1 MPQIY
6 SSLFSDKK
14 TVEILLT
21 LVIATNLLFYC
32 NDYNTNYA
40 YGHAN
45 PVSYSPSAN
54 SVINS
59 GQDESLPDNVSI
71 LFSERPEPKVSYIH
85 VTNSKNERVDNNDF
99 KIIGQNDR
107 EASVT
112 LDKNKIIDGVYS
124 ISWLVLSRDDGHISK
139 GSYVFRVQSP
149 QEQQSQQ
156 MGASAQRA
164 NINNNSLVEQATV
177 DNVNITLKV
186 TPFYLGENSF
196 NVTFTEKSGEFS
208 PNINNVILAFT
219 NPQAGLGPIVAT
231 LNKTGEGKFAAQG
244 SYLSQLGNWEIRITA
259 QRSGGYDLN
268 HTFDPVVEL
277 APAINNTSSP

>member
-1 MPQIY
+1 MFKHIITKDGVAAVVSFLVVIIIVATTVTFY
-6 SSLFSDKK
+6 SSP
-14 TVEILLT
+14 
-21 LVIATNLLFYC
+21 
-32 NDYNTNYA
+32 A

-45 PVSYSPSAN
+45 PVSYLPSAN

-59 GQDESLPDNVSI
+59 GQENESLPDNVSI

-112 LDKNKIIDGVYS
+112 LDKNKIIDGVYTV
-124 ISWLVLSRDDGHISK
+124 SWLVLSRDDGHISK

-164 NINNNSLVEQATV
+164 NIKNNSLVEQATV

-208 PNINNVILAFT
+208 SNINNVILAFT

-231 LNKTGEGKFAAQG
+231 LNKTGEGQVCG
-244 SYLSQLGNWEIRITA
+244 SRKLLEPTR
-259 QRSGGYDLN
+259 
-268 HTFDPVVEL
+268 
-277 APAINNTSSP
+277 

>member
-6 SSLFSDKK
+6 SSLFSNKK
-14 TVEILLT
+14 TLEIFLM
-21 LVIATNLLFYC
+21 LVIATSLLFY
-32 NDYNTNYA
+32 NNNQNANYV

-54 SVINS
+54 SVITS
-59 GQDESLPDNVSI
+59 GQDESLPDNVAI

-85 VTNSKNERVDNNDF
+85 VTNSKNERIDNNDF

-112 LDKNKIIDGVYS
+112 LDKNKILDGVYS
-124 ISWLVLSRDDGHISK
+124 VTWLVLSRDDGHISK

-156 MGASAQRA
+156 TGGSAQRT
-164 NINNNSLVEQATV
+164 NINNNSLVRQATV
-177 DNVNITLKV
+177 DDLNVTLSV
-186 TPFYLGENSF
+186 TPFYVGENSF
-196 NVTFTEKSGEFS
+196 NVTFIEKSGEFS
-208 PNINNVILAFT
+208 SNINNIILAFT

-244 SYLSQLGNWEIRITA
+244 SYLSQIGNWEIKVIA

-268 HTFDPVVEL
+268 HTFEAVVK
-277 APAINNTSSP
+277 APAVNNTSTP